1 MGASKKKRG
10 QGGELKVILWAQS
23 LHLQA
28 GDLSSRYRTT
38 LLDSHRT
45 GCCVDS
51 CEVGDTFES
60 NKSTKQNAKREAA
73 QEDNSES
80 NESSPDGYS
89 AAPKMRQR
97 TIKIPRIYLDWAM
110 EERQYF
116 AFCAAIPIDQD
127 EVQGR
132 NCRYRCLARGISFSM
147 FSDLQLQNRMWSVSP
162 MPPAANSKDI
172 SAVSE
177 QQ

>member
-60 NKSTKQNAKREAA
+60 NKSNKQNAKQHKRTIA
-73 QEDNSES
+73 SRM
-80 NESSPDGYS
+80 SPVRTYS
-89 AAPKMRQR
+89 AKR
-97 TIKIPRIYLDWAM
+97 TIKIPRIYFGLDGR
-110 EERQYF
+110 ETERQYF

-132 NCRYRCLARGISFSM
+132 NCRYRCLARGIPFSM

>member
-1 MGASKKKRG
+1 MGASKKTRG
-10 QGGELKVILWAQS
+10 QGGELKGILWAQS
-23 LHLQA
+23 LHLRA

-45 GCCVDS
+45 GCCLTAAKLVTPLS
-51 CEVGDTFES
+51 RTS
-60 NKSTKQNAKREAA
+60 RTSRMKREAA
-73 QEDNSES
+73 QEDKSES
-80 NESSPDGYS
+80 SESSPDGYNPPAHIRKILMWMKREMIPS
-89 AAPKMRQR
+89 A
-97 TIKIPRIYLDWAM
+97 
-110 EERQYF
+110 YF

-132 NCRYRCLARGISFSM
+132 NCRYRCLASSISFSVL
-147 FSDLQLQNRMWSVSP
+147 SDQQLQNRMWSVSP

>member
-10 QGGELKVILWAQS
+10 QGGELKVILWAQFS
-23 LHLQA
+23 IALARIFPQ
-28 GDLSSRYRTT
+28 DTEPRC

-45 GCCVDS
+45 GCCL
-51 CEVGDTFES
+51 TAA
-60 NKSTKQNAKREAA
+60 NKLVTPLSRTSRQAECKREAA

-80 NESSPDGYS
+80 SESIRTVT
-89 AAPKMRQR
+89 KTRQPPAHIQKNSHVDEER
-97 TIKIPRIYLDWAM
+97 GKIPSA
-110 EERQYF
+110 YF

-132 NCRYRCLARGISFSM
+132 NCCYRCLARGISFSM
-147 FSDLQLQNRMWSVSP
+147 FSDQQLQNRIWSVAP

>member
-1 MGASKKKRG
+1 M
-10 QGGELKVILWAQS
+10 
-23 LHLQA
+23 
-28 GDLSSRYRTT
+28 
-38 LLDSHRT
+38 
-45 GCCVDS
+45 
-51 CEVGDTFES
+51 
-60 NKSTKQNAKREAA
+60 KREAA

>member
-23 LHLQA
+23 LHLRA

-60 NKSTKQNAKREAA
+60 NKSNKHSTR
-73 QEDNSES
+73 
-80 NESSPDGYS
+80 SS
-89 AAPKMRQR
+89 
-97 TIKIPRIYLDWAM
+97 T
-110 EERQYF
+110 
-116 AFCAAIPIDQD
+116 
-127 EVQGR
+127 
-132 NCRYRCLARGISFSM
+132 RG
-147 FSDLQLQNRMWSVSP
+147 Q
-162 MPPAANSKDI
+162 
-172 SAVSE
+172 
-177 QQ
+177 